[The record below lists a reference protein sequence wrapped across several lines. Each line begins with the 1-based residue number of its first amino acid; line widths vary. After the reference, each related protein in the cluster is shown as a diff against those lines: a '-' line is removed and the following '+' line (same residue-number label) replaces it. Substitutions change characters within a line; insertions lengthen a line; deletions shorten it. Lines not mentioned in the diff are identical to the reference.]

1 MTLIETEERVPA
13 PEQVA
18 VRCVDSDVHPV
29 PRRGVLVEYIP
40 EPWRSKYFLNHKV
53 GEQIYY
59 DAPDYAHAYAMR
71 VDTFLLFSSD
81 YPHWT
86 FDDPRWLIKHLPEA
100 ARERVMFRNGI
111 QTYQLPETVPALEGQ
126 VRVF

>member
-1 MTLIETEERVPA
+1 MTLTQAQERVPLSRA
-13 PEQVA
+13 FEWME
-18 VRCVDSDVHPV
+18 C
-29 PRRGVLVEYIP
+29 EKI
-40 EPWRSKYFLNHKV
+40 
-53 GEQIYY
+53 
-59 DAPDYAHAYAMR
+59 
-71 VDTFLLFSSD
+71 LLFSSD